1 VEGVIVRGDQRG
13 RSLGFPTANLEIP
26 ADSAIP
32 SRGVYAGQAVL
43 ASGRLAAAVN
53 IGVAPTF
60 TDADL
65 GAKLRLE
72 AFLIDH
78 DGSDLYG
85 QPMRIEFLTRLRDER
100 RFPSAEALIEQITD
114 DVARTRSLVE
124 SARRG

>member
-1 VEGVIVRGDQRG
+1 M
-13 RSLGFPTANLEIP
+13 
-26 ADSAIP
+26 
-32 SRGVYAGQAVL
+32 YAAQAVL

-85 QPMRIEFLTRLRDER
+85 QPMRIEFLARLRDER
-100 RFPSAEALIEQITD
+100 RFPSAEALIAQITD
-114 DVARTRSLVE
+114 DVERTRSLVE